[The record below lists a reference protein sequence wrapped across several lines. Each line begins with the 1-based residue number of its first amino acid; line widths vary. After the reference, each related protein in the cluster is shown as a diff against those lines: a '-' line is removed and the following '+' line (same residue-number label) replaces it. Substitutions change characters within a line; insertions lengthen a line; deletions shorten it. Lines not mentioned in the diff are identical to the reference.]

1 MRAIAVWI
9 NGTRAKL
16 LLASGDGILV
26 TGTGAR
32 RRPFPYPASNVA
44 DI

>member
-1 MRAIAVWI
+1 MRAIALWI
-9 NGTRAKL
+9 NESRAKL

-32 RRPFPYPASNVA
+32 HHPFPSPASKVA
-44 DI
+44 DF

>member
-1 MRAIAVWI
+1 MRGIAARI

-16 LLASGDGILV
+16 LLAAGDGILV

-32 RRPFPYPASNVA
+32 RHPFPYPASNVA